1 MFEFNFERD
10 MASLREEYARDA
22 KINIQHVWQNET
34 AAVIANTLASE
45 VSFDNAMFVDNK
57 PMRVSDQ
64 QIRQLPIEAQKDLQQ
79 KILHNAANGIGFL
92 YGSHLVGGLDGKP
105 SPELLTSLHRFINSP
120 DMFKFIETITGIE
133 GICYASLQASRYIQ
147 GNFLTRHNDVVES
160 EGRKV
165 AFVFGFTPE
174 WHPDWGGLLQFY
186 TPKGV
191 LTDTWVPTFNNLA
204 LFDVHHPHSV
214 SFVAPFAKRPRFSVT
229 GWFRTIAPSK

>member
-120 DMFKFIETITGIE
+120 DMFKFIQTITGIE
-133 GICYASLQASRYIQ
+133 GIC
-147 GNFLTRHNDVVES
+147 
-160 EGRKV
+160 
-165 AFVFGFTPE
+165 
-174 WHPDWGGLLQFY
+174 
-186 TPKGV
+186 
-191 LTDTWVPTFNNLA
+191 
-204 LFDVHHPHSV
+204 
-214 SFVAPFAKRPRFSVT
+214 
-229 GWFRTIAPSK
+229 